1 MTPQQLTE
9 EYIFAHDLREAS
21 AKIYRAATKA
31 LLKHFGVLDQ
41 GYSHIDACRSLGVV
55 IRPCAVG

>member
-21 AKIYRAATKA
+21 AKIAD
-31 LLKHFGVLDQ
+31 FG
-41 GYSHIDACRSLGVV
+41 A
-55 IRPCAVG
+55 P

>member
-1 MTPQQLTE
+1 MTPHQLTE

-31 LLKHFGVLDQ
+31 LLKHFGPTATVQEVDHRSVL
-41 GYSHIDACRSLGVV
+41 GWRRKV
-55 IRPCAVG
+55 